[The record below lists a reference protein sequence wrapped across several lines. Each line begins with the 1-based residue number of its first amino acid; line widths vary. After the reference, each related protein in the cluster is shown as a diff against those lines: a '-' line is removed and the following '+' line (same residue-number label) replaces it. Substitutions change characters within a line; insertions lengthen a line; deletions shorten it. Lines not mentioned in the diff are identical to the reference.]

1 MERYLQMIA
10 VDGHKTVNSG
20 KPADIEEV
28 DHMFCSRFTTRLTWM
43 VGVSAV
49 LLVASLFSV
58 PGAVA
63 QTGTITVS
71 GRGVI
76 KISPDMATIRFGV
89 VTDNEL
95 PDQARALNALAAAE
109 AMNAVRAMGVN
120 EEHIQLASLRLT
132 PKREYDPD
140 RRIYIESGF
149 EASRDVIVKVMN
161 LDILPDLVATIISK
175 GANRIDNIQ
184 YGLDNRDQ
192 VELQA
197 YAKAAHRAREKAS
210 VIATTLGSS
219 VGSVVQ
225 INERGVSVPQPVVMR
240 MEAAMDIASAGKVV
254 QADAFAGGEIEVS
267 ASVTV
272 VFTLVTDN

>member
-1 MERYLQMIA
+1 MERYLQLIA
-10 VDGHKTVNSG
+10 TDGHKNVNSG
-20 KPADIEEV
+20 KPAHIEEV
-28 DHMFCSRFTTRLTWM
+28 DHMFCSRFTTRLTRM
-43 VGVSAV
+43 VGVSAII
-49 LLVASLFSV
+49 LVASLFSV
-58 PGAVA
+58 PGAIA
-63 QTGTITVS
+63 QMGTITVS

-76 KISPDMATIRFGV
+76 KIAPDMATVRFGV

-95 PDQARALNALAAAE
+95 PDQARALNALASAE
-109 AMNAVRAMGVN
+109 AMNAVRAMGIN

-149 EASRDVIVKVMN
+149 EASRNVIVKVMN
-161 LDILPDLVATIISK
+161 LDILPDLVATIVSK

-197 YAKAAHRAREKAS
+197 YAKAAHRAREKAG
-210 VIATTLGSS
+210 VLARTLESA

-240 MEAAMDIASAGKVV
+240 MEAAMDMASAGKAV

-272 VFTLVTDN
+272 VFTLVPGK